1 MIKKL
6 FSLVFLLLVLAILSP
21 VILLA
26 LMYQS
31 DISSGLP
38 TETYM
43 MNVSPSQIVS
53 QELDDSLAALD
64 NLDEDIV
71 FSFSEETLNTLIYA
85 SFTQAEG
92 LNPEYQ
98 PESDCETDACQFLIT
113 ENITDDLTLYLKGIW
128 VELSDDQI
136 SVFVSGSMNWQDRFN
151 YQTILSLVFN
161 ITDDEDAYRL
171 NVDRVRL
178 GRLPVTSQFVG
189 RILGLIENLSGQP
202 VLEVESDLPVGSL
215 DLETFSITIPKA
227 EIVSTVKENQEL
239 ENNLLIGELIEIFF
253 ENQLLTFKLE
263 EQAFNFY
270 FKSSLLLSDETTT
283 LPASIED
290 LYDATTPLDLNAY
303 FQDQFQEFLLS
314 QALLGET
321 TFNLNQRVLNT
332 IVASSL
338 QGAEGLPDFSWT
350 YLDVD
355 GNEESITARVE
366 GVWITLNESSIIFHA
381 LFDIASF
388 PSLVE
393 FTLDSVPSDDPLL
406 LVYEINGLTMG
417 KSPLVLDDPFLIIDD
432 VEAFI
437 PIIRDTLTNDFI
449 QFNELNQ
456 LEIGGAALE
465 NYLNTFLESSGI
477 TLADISVVD
486 EAILLGFNL
495 DPNLQSLFDSYANA
509 INDVLGNENFVGGLT
524 EALDPASSPEAEE
537 FINEVTTISEKLN
550 DNQTVSSEDVDGL
563 LDEFADLSQEEQEA
577 FFNVMQSLIDPALL
591 EEFENSF
598 ND

>member
-6 FSLVFLLLVLAILSP
+6 FALVFLLLVLAILSP

-26 LMYQS
+26 LMYRS
-31 DISSGLP
+31 DISSDLP
-38 TETYM
+38 TDAYV

-53 QELDDSLAALD
+53 QELDATLETLT
-64 NLDEDIV
+64 NLDEDVV

-85 SFTQAEG
+85 SLTQTEG
-92 LNPEYQ
+92 LNPAYQ
-98 PESDCETDACQFLIT
+98 PGSDCETDACQFLIT
-113 ENITDDLTLYLKGIW
+113 ENITDDLTFYLKGIW
-128 VELSDDQI
+128 VELSEDQI
-136 SVFVSGSMNWQDRFN
+136 SIFASGSMNWQDRLN

-189 RILGLIENLSGQP
+189 RILGLIENISGQP
-202 VLEVESDLPVGSL
+202 VIEVESGLPVGSL

-227 EIVSTVKENQEL
+227 DIVSTVKENQEL
-239 ENNLLIGELIEIFF
+239 ENHLIIGELLEIFF

-270 FKSSLLLSDETTT
+270 FKSSLLLSDESTT
-283 LPASIED
+283 LPTQVQA
-290 LYDATTPLDLNAY
+290 LYEAANPLDLDTY
-303 FQDQFQEFLLS
+303 FQNQFQEFLLS

-321 TFNLNQRVLNT
+321 SFRLNQNVINT

-338 QGAEGLPDFSWT
+338 QGTGGLPDFSWT
-350 YLDVD
+350 YLDSL
-355 GNEESITARVE
+355 GNEESIDVQIE
-366 GVWITLNESSIIFHA
+366 GVWITFNASSIVFHA
-381 LFDIASF
+381 LFNIASF

-393 FTLDSVPSDDPLL
+393 FTLDSVSSDDPLM
-406 LVYEINGLTMG
+406 LVYEINGLTIG
-417 KSPLVLDDPFLIIDD
+417 KSPLRGDDSYLIIDD
-432 VEAFI
+432 FEAFI
-437 PIIRDTLTNDFI
+437 PIIRETLTNEFI
-449 QFNELNQ
+449 RFNAQDQ
-456 LEIGGAALE
+456 LEIGGASLE
-465 NYLNTFLESSGI
+465 NYLNAFLESSGI
-477 TLADISVVD
+477 TLANISVVD

-509 INDVLGNENFVGGLT
+509 INDVLGDGNFVAGLT
-524 EALDPASSPEAEE
+524 EALNPESSPEAEQ
-537 FINEVTTISEKLN
+537 FINEIEGITEKLN
-550 DNQTVSSEDVDGL
+550 NNETITAEDVDGL

-577 FFNVMQSLIDPALL
+577 FFSAMQSLIDPDLL